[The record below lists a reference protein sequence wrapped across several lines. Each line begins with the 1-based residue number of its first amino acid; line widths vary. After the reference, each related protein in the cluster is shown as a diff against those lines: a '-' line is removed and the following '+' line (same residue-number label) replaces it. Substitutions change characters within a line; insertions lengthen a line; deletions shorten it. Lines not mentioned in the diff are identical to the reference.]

1 MRIGRLSSSSI
12 INVNDIIKKA
22 NELPSNLRFVNNNY
36 LVDYI
41 KERFKETQKY
51 DSFFIKI
58 NGEQLEEIWG
68 MYGKNQED
76 NKYTYKIA
84 LHENNKK

>member
-1 MRIGRLSSSSI
+1 
-12 INVNDIIKKA
+12 
-22 NELPSNLRFVNNNY
+22 

-41 KERFKETQKY
+41 KARFKETQKY

-68 MYGKNQED
+68 MYGKNPEV
-76 NKYTYKIA
+76 NKYAYKIIFA
-84 LHENNKK
+84 

>member
-1 MRIGRLSSSSI
+1 MIGRLSSSSI

-22 NELPSNLRFVNNNY
+22 NELSANLRFVNSKC

-68 MYGKNQED
+68 MYGKNPEVS
-76 NKYTYKIA
+76 KYAYKIIFA
-84 LHENNKK
+84 

>member
-1 MRIGRLSSSSI
+1 MSSI

-22 NELPSNLRFVNNNY
+22 NELSSNLRFVNNNY

-58 NGEQLEEIWG
+58 NDEQLEEIWG
-68 MYGKNQED
+68 MYGKNPEV
-76 NKYTYKIA
+76 NKYAYKIIVT
-84 LHENNKK
+84 

>member
-1 MRIGRLSSSSI
+1 LSSI
-12 INVNDIIKKA
+12 ININDIIKKA
-22 NELPSNLRFVNNNY
+22 NELPANLRFVNNKC

-41 KERFKETQKY
+41 KESFKGTQKY

-68 MYGKNQED
+68 MYGKNPGV
-76 NKYTYKIA
+76 NKYAYKIIVA
-84 LHENNKK
+84 